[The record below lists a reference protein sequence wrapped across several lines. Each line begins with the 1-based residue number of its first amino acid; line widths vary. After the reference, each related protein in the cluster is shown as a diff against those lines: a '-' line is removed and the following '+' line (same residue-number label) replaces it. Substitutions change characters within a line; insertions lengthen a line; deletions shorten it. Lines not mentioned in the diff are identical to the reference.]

1 MSVIRTIRK
10 NRKGI
15 NTILAALLMVV
26 IVVVAAV
33 MVYAWATGLLG
44 TLLVNPNKVG
54 NEAITMDSYSYNNS
68 TSVQLVL
75 RNAGSA
81 SISLQSYYIK
91 DSSSNQWQNT
101 VFTAGPISPNTALAV
116 NLGIANGGTSGTSGN
131 GCAGNCAYQGTSG
144 GFTAFQ
150 SGFSYTVI
158 VVTTRNNQFS
168 FTVTR

>member
-1 MSVIRTIRK
+1 MNPIRAYRK
-10 NRKGI
+10 NKKGI

-54 NEAITMDSYSYNNS
+54 NEALTMDTYSYNNS
-68 TSVQLVL
+68 TSVAITL
-75 RNAGSA
+75 RNAGTA
-81 SISLQSYYIK
+81 AVSLQSYYIK
-91 DSSSNQWQNT
+91 DSSSDQWQNT
-101 VFTAGPISPNTALAV
+101 NFAAGPISPNSALSV
-116 NLGIANGGTSGTSGN
+116 NLGIPNGGTSGTTGN
-131 GCAGNCAYQGTSG
+131 GCAGNCLYQGTAG
-144 GFTAFQ
+144 AFTGFQ

-168 FTVTR
+168 FTITK